1 MTRGKQIRVAA
12 QTISVNNFA
21 LYRVV
26 YVKLYRICVC
36 VPVTV
41 ARRMY

>member
-21 LYRVV
+21 LYRVQV
-26 YVKLYRICVC
+26 ISVR